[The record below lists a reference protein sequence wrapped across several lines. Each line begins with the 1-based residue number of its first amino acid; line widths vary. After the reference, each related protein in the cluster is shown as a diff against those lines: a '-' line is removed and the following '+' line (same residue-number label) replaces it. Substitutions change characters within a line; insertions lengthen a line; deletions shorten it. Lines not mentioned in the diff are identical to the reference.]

1 MLCNLIYLHISYNFI
16 GKEKFLPTSQKHLL
30 MTSQIYHEISL
41 LNIKRIN
48 LAKVKVRTIW
58 QYPKTWP
65 SVSDVI
71 IRSTVDFL
79 CISVTHIGKPRS
91 SPWASELVGYG
102 KTLVVKH
109 YCFLFLFLR
118 EGIQL
123 PSLYF
128 L

>member
-1 MLCNLIYLHISYNFI
+1 
-16 GKEKFLPTSQKHLL
+16 